1 MKGTHKHYKWEVL
14 ALLWMAYLLNQ
25 ADRQVFN
32 TVLPQIQETL
42 NLGDTE
48 VGWIATIFN
57 FCYALMVPFGG
68 MAGDRLS
75 RKWVVTIA
83 ILFWSVATMFTGL
96 ATGVI
101 VLILLRSVATGG
113 GEAFFGPANYS
124 LLGQYHTDTRARA
137 MSIHQ
142 TSYYVGV
149 ILAGWLAGYIAEKLG
164 WQYSFIIFGAAGVVW
179 GIVMAIRLKDKKE
192 NASSQVAAPALDG
205 PKPGI
210 FDGFKVVFTT
220 PTALILTLGFSGFI
234 FVITGYMTWVPT
246 FLQREFGLSV
256 TDAGLHSML
265 WTYIAAF
272 VGVLIAGTLSDKIAH
287 LDRKIRMVI
296 QAVGLILGAS
306 FLFFV
311 NADASIWIVYACFA
325 GWGFF
330 RAFFDAN
337 IYTVLYDVTPS
348 RLHASCSSALITT
361 GFAVGALAPVVL
373 GAIVEVPKM
382 ETAPSNV
389 ELVADENSNC
399 SLSWKDNAEKETGY
413 NLYMW
418 EAAEETYGEPF
429 ATVEANETTYALD
442 NSVMDKDYVF
452 AVQATGE
459 KAVNNSYIITSD
471 NKQIT
476 PKDAAKADWKKAFIL
491 LGIIWIVCGLMMLW
505 ASRKFYQKDYD
516 KINK

>member
-32 TVLPQIQETL
+32 TVLPAIRDSL
-42 NLGDTE
+42 GIGDTE
-48 VGWIATIFN
+48 LGLIATIFN
-57 FCYALMVPFGG
+57 LCYAFMVPFGG

-75 RKWVVTIA
+75 RKWVTTIA

-96 ATGVI
+96 ATGV
-101 VLILLRSVATGG
+101 VMLILLRSVATGG

-149 ILAGWLAGYIAEKLG
+149 ILAGWLAGYIADKLG

-192 NASSQVAAPALDG
+192 EIAGQAGNDGDVSRHSRLDRES
-205 PKPGI
+205 KPGI
-210 FDGFKVVFTT
+210 FDGFKTVFTT
-220 PTALILTLGFSGFI
+220 PTALVLTIGFSGFI
-234 FVITGYMTWVPT
+234 FVITGYMTWVPA
-246 FLQREFGLSV
+246 FLQEEFGQ
-256 TDAGLHSML
+256 TQAAAGFNSMF

-272 VGVLIAGTLSDKIAH
+272 AGVLLAGTLSDKIAVR
-287 LDRKIRMVI
+287 DRKVRMVI
-296 QAVGLILGAS
+296 QGVGLILGAA

-311 NADASIWIVYACFA
+311 NGGMALWLIYLCFA

-348 RLHASCSSALITT
+348 HLHASCSSALITT
-361 GFAVGALAPVVL
+361 GFAVGALAPVILGAMKESMGSLSATFPVL
-373 GAIVEVPKM
+373 GAV
-382 ETAPSNV
+382 
-389 ELVADENSNC
+389 
-399 SLSWKDNAEKETGY
+399 
-413 NLYMW
+413 
-418 EAAEETYGEPF
+418 
-429 ATVEANETTYALD
+429 
-442 NSVMDKDYVF
+442 
-452 AVQATGE
+452 
-459 KAVNNSYIITSD
+459 
-471 NKQIT
+471 
-476 PKDAAKADWKKAFIL
+476 
-491 LGIIWIVCGLMMLW
+491 WIVCGILML
-505 ASRKFYQKDYD
+505 AVSRTHYQKDYD